1 MANLK
6 YGTAEFYAEGFADY
20 LADVDADRPD
30 TVDNLIE
37 GFYRALDSWFEY
49 HDAQA
54 KAYATMRERVRKAL
68 SDG

>member
-6 YGTAEFYAEGFADY
+6 YGTPEYYAEHFFSDW

-30 TVDNLIE
+30 TVDNIIE
-37 GFYRALDSWFEY
+37 GFYQALNSWFEY

-68 SDG
+68 SV